1 MLSLEKLKCECWR
14 SPFLAL
20 CHTYSILTDYQPMNT
35 DYSYRQT
42 VLNRLRDRLDTIR
55 GFGVHTLALFGSVAR
70 DEATETS
77 DLDFLVEFEGAAT
90 FDRYMDLK
98 IFLEDL
104 FEKPIDLVTKRS
116 LKPQIRQ
123 TVLEESIDV
132 VS

>member
-1 MLSLEKLKCECWR
+1 
-14 SPFLAL
+14 
-20 CHTYSILTDYQPMNT
+20 MNT

-123 TVLEESIDV
+123 TILEESIDV

>member
-1 MLSLEKLKCECWR
+1 MIQS
-14 SPFLAL
+14 
-20 CHTYSILTDYQPMNT
+20 
-35 DYSYRQT
+35 SYRQT